1 MYCEK
6 CGSALGNKSP
16 LCPKCH
22 TMMSK
27 EQLQMRKEMNQA
39 NNPYMQRL
47 EDISKKNE
55 KYRMEKNEDKNVT
68 AYFVFIALA
77 FIVVAIIVAFSLM
90 KG

>member
-6 CGSALGNKSP
+6 CGATLGNKSP
-16 LCPKCH
+16 ICPKCH

-27 EQLQMRKEMNQA
+27 EQLAIRKEMNQA

-47 EDISKKNE
+47 EEVSKKNE
-55 KYRMEKNEDKNVT
+55 IYRMQKNKDQNFT
-68 AYFVFIALA
+68 AYFVFIALML
-77 FIVVAIIVAFSLM
+77 IVVAIIIAFAIM